1 MFVFVCGFFTNTC
14 FVVVVVVVHLFP
26 CVVKRSFEELLEGL
40 ARCADAWDVSTS
52 NFEQKLTRFLT
63 AFCKGLRL

>member
-1 MFVFVCGFFTNTC
+1 MICFFTNTY
-14 FVVVVVVVHLFP
+14 FVVVVVVHLFP
-26 CVVKRSFEELLEGL
+26 CVVNVQRSFEELLEGL